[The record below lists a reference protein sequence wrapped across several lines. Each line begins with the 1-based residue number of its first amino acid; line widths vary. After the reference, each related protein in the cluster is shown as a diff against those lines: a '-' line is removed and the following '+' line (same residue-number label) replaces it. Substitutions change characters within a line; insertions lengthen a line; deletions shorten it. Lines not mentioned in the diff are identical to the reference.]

1 MEIVTSEFFQRAL
14 IGGLLIGV
22 TAPLMGLFLVLR
34 RLSMIGDTLSHVS
47 IAGVALGFLI
57 GVYPIAVGLLFA
69 IAASFA
75 IEKLR
80 KAYKTYAELSIAII
94 MSGGVALASLLFT
107 MGKGFNNNVNSYLFG
122 SIYTLNNTDLYV
134 IGGVTIIVLAA
145 IRLQVKELF
154 LITFDE
160 DAAAVSGLPVKFYNV
175 MISVL
180 TALIIS
186 VSIKIVGAL
195 LVSALLTIPAACSLI
210 IARSFRQSVITVV
223 IIGELAVIIGL
234 AYRRNMEFSA
244 WRYDR
249 TYCLLPCC
257 FCCSCSVAGCGQA
270 VDSDWGERFCQTL
283 TFGWLSAP
291 ALHRLFRLAA
301 CLCIPHIYRIL
312 RVFQWRI

>member
-22 TAPLMGLFLVLR
+22 TAPLMGIFLVLR

-57 GVYPIAVGLLFA
+57 GVYPIAVGLVFA
-69 IAASFA
+69 IAASFG

-80 KAYKTYAELSIAII
+80 KAYKTYAELSLAIM

-107 MGKGFNNNVNSYLFG
+107 LGKGFNMNVNSYLFG
-122 SIYTLNNTDLYV
+122 SIYTLSSGDLYL
-134 IGGVTIIVLAA
+134 IGAVTLVVLIA
-145 IRLQVKELF
+145 IRSQVKELF

-160 DAAAVSGLPVKFYNV
+160 DAAAVSGLPVRFYNV

-180 TALIIS
+180 TALVIS

-210 IARSFRQSVITVV
+210 IARSFKQSVISVV
-223 IIGELAVIIGL
+223 IIGEIAV
-234 AYRRNMEFSA
+234 
-244 WRYDR
+244 
-249 TYCLLPCC
+249 
-257 FCCSCSVAGCGQA
+257 VAGLLVAG
-270 VDSDWGERFCQTL
+270 VWNL
-283 TFGWLSAP
+283 AP
-291 ALHRLFRLAA
+291 GGTIVLLL
-301 CLCIPHIYRIL
+301 IVIL
-312 RVFQWRI
+312 LLLLVFKRGMKMGS